1 MKNNSILLML
11 LALIFLSGLSCRR
24 EDPIVRYRV
33 AKDKGSNVSV
43 SDEMFVALTVRNG
56 EVYFF
61 KAVGPAESMEPQR
74 SALRSFLAGLTFPAG
89 GPPKWILPEG
99 WSQRS
104 AASGMRM
111 ATLVT
116 QSPPIELVISSL
128 RQTNPN
134 WQAYMASNLNRWRG
148 QMGLAPLAAPASTEA
163 FETLQVDGQEIFF
176 TSIRGQRPGGPPP
189 TLATRPDGPA
199 VGFDPSFVQGT
210 APADWTPG
218 PVRGMRKAAFRF
230 SRGDEAIEVTVISAG
245 GDQLDN
251 VNRWRGQVGL
261 GKITAEQMQSET
273 QEISAGALRGQ
284 YFAIFGEKQA
294 ILVAMLP
301 IDGGGSWFVKLSGNR
316 SLAEQQAET
325 FKTFIRSLTF
335 QTARK
340 GKK

>member
-11 LALIFLSGLSCRR
+11 LALIFLGWGCRR

-33 AKDKGSNVSV
+33 AKDKSSNASV

-61 KAVGPAESMEPQR
+61 KAVGPAESMEPHR
-74 SALRSFLAGLTFPAG
+74 SAIRSFLAELTFPAD
-89 GPPKWILPEG
+89 GPPKWRLPEG

-104 AASGMRM
+104 AASGMRL

-148 QMGLAPLAAPASTEA
+148 QMGLAPLAAPAAAKA
-163 FETLQVDGQEIFF
+163 FETLQADGQEIFF
-176 TSIRGQRPGGPPP
+176 TSIRGQQPGPGPS
-189 TLATRPDGPA
+189 LATRPDRPA
-199 VGFDPSFVQGT
+199 AGFDPSFVQGT
-210 APADWTPG
+210 APAGWTPG

-230 SRGDEAIEVTVISAG
+230 SRGDEGIEVTVISAG

-261 GKITAEQMQSET
+261 EKITAEQMQSET

-284 YFAIFGEKQA
+284 YFAIFGKKQA
-294 ILVAMLP
+294 ILVAMFP
-301 IDGGGSWFVKLSGNR
+301 TDGGGSWFVKLSGNR
-316 SLAEQQAET
+316 SLAEQQAEN

>member
-1 MKNNSILLML
+1 MKNISIPLILLTL
-11 LALIFLSGLSCRR
+11 VFLGWGCRR

-33 AKDKGSNVSV
+33 AKDKSSNASV
-43 SDEMFVALTVRNG
+43 AGEMFVALTVRNG

-61 KAVGPAESMEPQR
+61 KAVGTAESMEPHR
-74 SALRSFLAGLTFPAG
+74 SAIRSFLAGLTFPAD
-89 GPPKWILPEG
+89 GPPKWTLPEG

-104 AASGMRM
+104 AASGMRL

-116 QSPPIELVISSL
+116 QSPPIEVVVSSL

-148 QMGLAPLAAPASTEA
+148 QMGLAPLAAPAAAEA
-163 FETLQVDGQEIFF
+163 FETLQADGQKIFF
-176 TSIRGQRPGGPPP
+176 TSILGQRPGPPP
-189 TLATRPDGPA
+189 SLATRPDRPA
-199 VGFDPSFVQGT
+199 AGFDPSFVQGT
-210 APADWTPG
+210 PPAGWKPG

-230 SRGDEAIEVTVISAG
+230 SRGDESIEVTVISAG

-261 GKITAEQMQSET
+261 GKITTEQMQSET

-284 YFAIFGEKQA
+284 YFAIFGAKQA
-294 ILVAMLP
+294 ILAAMFP
-301 IDGGGSWFVKLSGNR
+301 TDGGGNWFVKLSGNR

-335 QTARK
+335 KTARK